1 MSGAITPA
9 GYRVLRLG
17 GLSLLWRP
25 RTALVCLLLVALA
38 VIFGALLLGTGT
50 MSFSPGRILAGLLG
64 DPADPMAARVIRRLR
79 LPRVLTAM
87 GVGAALGMAGATFQS
102 LSRNALGSPDVI
114 GFTTGAA
121 TGAIT
126 GIILFQTGPAQTALA
141 AILSGMATALIVL
154 ALARLSGAGGGYRLV
169 LVGIGAGAV
178 LTGVNTMLMVKGDLD
193 QAMEAQIWLAGSLNG
208 RSWAHVAPVLGGL
221 AIFAPVL
228 VLAARRLAM
237 MEMGADMASQLGLRP
252 GRVRLVTVLAAVGL
266 TSVATASTGPVAFI
280 ALAGPQIAR
289 RLTRAP
295 GVPIATGALTGAVL
309 LLAADLVGQ
318 WAPFALVLPIG
329 LTTGC
334 LGGLYLI
341 ALLLQDDRRR

>member
-1 MSGAITPA
+1 MHH
-9 GYRVLRLG
+9 
-17 GLSLLWRP
+17 
-25 RTALVCLLLVALA
+25 
-38 VIFGALLLGTGT
+38 
-50 MSFSPGRILAGLLG
+50 
-64 DPADPMAARVIRRLR
+64 
-79 LPRVLTAM
+79 
-87 GVGAALGMAGATFQS
+87 
-102 LSRNALGSPDVI
+102 
-114 GFTTGAA
+114 
-121 TGAIT
+121 
-126 GIILFQTGPAQTALA
+126 
-141 AILSGMATALIVL
+141 
-154 ALARLSGAGGGYRLV
+154 RLV
-169 LVGIGAGAV
+169 LVGIGSGAV

-228 VLAARRLAM
+228 VLAARRLAL

-341 ALLLQDDRRR
+341 VLLLQDDRRR